1 MQTIMTLEGSTN
13 PAMKLRSLA
22 DPSRVSSSKIV
33 DRSPRAVA
41 RGYYWSAPAGLGAR
55 PNVRPYLRH
64 RALSYNES
72 EIQGIR
78 HREQG

>member
-13 PAMKLRSLA
+13 PVMKLRSLA

-41 RGYYWSAPAGLGAR
+41 RGYYW
-55 PNVRPYLRH
+55 
-64 RALSYNES
+64 
-72 EIQGIR
+72 
-78 HREQG
+78 